1 VKIVAVVSA
10 KGGVGKTT
18 VCANLSAALGL
29 RGHPVLAVDLD
40 PQNGLRFHMG
50 LGTEA
55 AEGIAAATLARR
67 NWREVCVQGPPGV
80 SVAPFGPMNESLRVA
95 FEHVLANDPA
105 AIRRQLGYIGLPADT
120 IVMLD
125 TPPGA
130 SIYMRQALTCADMV
144 LVTTLTDAASYATL
158 PTMHE
163 LIHHYCGGSG
173 NFVGYAYV
181 LNQVD
186 RSRELSRDITEMMR
200 ADLGDRIAG
209 IIHQDQ
215 SVAEALA
222 FNRNVLEYDEHCR
235 ATHDFIQCA
244 AWIGAQLQSQVT
256 AS

>member
-1 VKIVAVVSA
+1 MKIVSVVSA

-18 VCANLSAALGL
+18 VCANISAALGL
-29 RGHPVLAVDLD
+29 QGHPVLTVDLD

-55 AEGIAAATLARR
+55 TEGIASATLSGK
-67 NWREVCVQGPPGV
+67 NWHAVCLQGPPGV
-80 SVAPFGPMNESLRVA
+80 SVAPFGPLSETDRIT
-95 FEHVLANDPA
+95 FEQILANDPA
-105 AIRRQLGYIGLPADT
+105 TISRQLRQIGLPADT
-120 IVMLD
+120 VVTLD

-130 SIYMRQALTCADMV
+130 SAYMRAALTCADLV

-158 PTMHE
+158 PTMHN
-163 LIHHYCGGSG
+163 LIHHYCGATG

-186 RSRELSRDITEMMR
+186 RAKQLSRDITEMMR
-200 ADLGDRIAG
+200 ADLAGRIAG
-209 IIHQDQ
+209 VIHQDQ

-235 ATHDFIQCA
+235 ATHDFVACA
-244 AWIGAQLQSQVT
+244 AWIVEQLQAEGTPS
-256 AS
+256 